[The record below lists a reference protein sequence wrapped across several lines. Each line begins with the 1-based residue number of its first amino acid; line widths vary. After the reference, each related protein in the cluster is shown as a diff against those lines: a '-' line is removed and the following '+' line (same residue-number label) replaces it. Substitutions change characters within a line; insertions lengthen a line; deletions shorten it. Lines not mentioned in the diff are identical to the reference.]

1 MSCVQENNRVEKK
14 AHFVLVLVRKITS
27 NKTRVGREEKIK
39 FVTLLMMWITWM
51 RRFSLFLFSRALTRG
66 MMKLAWLSSQ
76 SLFALLTSCWFCCG
90 CVFLCWTW
98 GPSQLPHFSG
108 FIIIIILI
116 MRWDSSAATDSSMIK
131 VVFVFIALHP
141 LAWLK
146 LVSCC
151 YLPLLSASFE
161 SCKESAVA
169 HLSAISFLQPH
180 ILIVFSRLLKKS
192 TRLKRTSVMTM
203 LVFLDI
209 QAFSF
214 FARIAK
220 HICGLCLSAL
230 LQGRV
235 EICLYLFAS
244 ELFLVYLC
252 TAQ

>member
-1 MSCVQENNRVEKK
+1 MCRVQENNRVKK
-14 AHFVLVLVRKITS
+14 GS
-27 NKTRVGREEKIK
+27 NKTRVGKEEKIK

-51 RRFSLFLFSRALTRG
+51 WRFSLFLFSRALTRG

-108 FIIIIILI
+108 FIIIILLI

-131 VVFVFIALHP
+131 VVFIFIALHP

-146 LVSCC
+146 LMSCC

-161 SCKESAVA
+161 SCKESTVV
-169 HLSAISFLQPH
+169 HLSAISFLQLH
-180 ILIVFSRLLKKS
+180 ILIVFSHLLKIDTFEENIRHDS
-192 TRLKRTSVMTM
+192 AC
-203 LVFLDI
+203 FLDI

-220 HICGLCLSAL
+220 HICELCLSAL

-244 ELFLVYLC
+244 RNCSLFIS
-252 TAQ
+252 AQHNRGGWK

>member
-1 MSCVQENNRVEKK
+1 
-14 AHFVLVLVRKITS
+14 
-27 NKTRVGREEKIK
+27 
-39 FVTLLMMWITWM
+39 MMWITWM

-161 SCKESAVA
+161 SCKESAVV
-169 HLSAISFLQPH
+169 HLSAISFLQLH
-180 ILIVFSRLLKKS
+180 ILIVCCLLKIDTVEENIRHDNACFFGHSSLQLFRQNSQTHLWALSLPCCRGGWKS
-192 TRLKRTSVMTM
+192 VCIYLLLNCS
-203 LVFLDI
+203 LFI
-209 QAFSF
+209 
-214 FARIAK
+214 
-220 HICGLCLSAL
+220 SA
-230 LQGRV
+230 QHNRGGWK
-235 EICLYLFAS
+235 
-244 ELFLVYLC
+244 
-252 TAQ
+252 